1 MEMSLSPLELQQE
14 INAISTDNKAGF
26 EVLAELLMKDI
37 TELCLQ
43 HKISDPGEITAV
55 MNTAQF
61 NFEFK
66 FGFNLAIAKLKTQS
80 NVSRRNFL
88 SEDNHEE

>member
-1 MEMSLSPLELQQE
+1 MSLSPLELQQV
-14 INAISTDNKAGF
+14 INVISNDNKAGF
-26 EVLAELLMKDI
+26 EALAELLMKDV

-43 HKISDPGEITAV
+43 HRISAPGEITAV

-66 FGFNLAIAKLKTQS
+66 FGINLAMMKLKTQS

-88 SEDNHEE
+88 PEDNDEV

>member
-14 INAISTDNKAGF
+14 INFISTDNKAGF
-26 EVLAELLMKDI
+26 EALAELVMNDVEALCLSNDI
-37 TELCLQ
+37 T
-43 HKISDPGEITAV
+43 DPGEITAV

-66 FGFNLAIAKLKTQS
+66 FGFNLAMAKLKIQTTGTTDENIEQ
-80 NVSRRNFL
+80 
-88 SEDNHEE
+88 